1 MGPLQGL
8 PFKRFKIYWSRAGPA
23 SRLVIRTSAMAGNFS
38 ASMLTPHTYTLRP
51 SGILLTQTVV
61 FWEKNSDFGAVQR
74 NANLVDLENPEKM
87 SIWLLS

>member
-1 MGPLQGL
+1 MTGYRHENRIADGSWDGSWD
-8 PFKRFKIYWSRAGPA
+8 IWSRAGPA

-61 FWEKNSDFGAVQR
+61 FWEKSR
-74 NANLVDLENPEKM
+74 NTATM
-87 SIWLLS
+87 